1 MRETGFMETLKKIYA
16 EDRRYDMEAYVFMRE
31 ALDYTIKTLGKPDK
45 GPERHISGEELL
57 EGIRRYALQEFGPIT
72 LKVLNTWG
80 INNTE
85 DFGDIVFNLVNAG
98 ELGKTEEDKRE
109 DFKNSYDFREAFEIP
124 FLPDNPLPTDA
135 V

>member
-16 EDRRYDMEAYVFMRE
+16 EDSRYDMEAYVFMRE
-31 ALDYTIKTLGKPDK
+31 ALDYTIKMLKKPDK

-57 EGIRRYALQEFGPIT
+57 EGIRQYALQEFGPIT

-80 INNTE
+80 IKTGE
-85 DFGDIVFNLVNAG
+85 DFGEIVFNLVNAG
-98 ELGKTEEDKRE
+98 ELGKTEEDKRD

-124 FLPDNPLPTDA
+124 FLPDNSLA
-135 V
+135 G